1 MHNGSKREKRK
12 ELTKMASWTD
22 WKLSDILWG
31 IIIPVIVGFL
41 IIIFPTEL
49 ANILLEVDPS
59 YTLNAILVDGL
70 GEALLTVGIP
80 MFAGLVWNKWAG
92 GGAGFLLGSIYALFV
107 NDTFAAMGA
116 FSPAG
121 MVGDISNLGY
131 VVCAMLTGY
140 IAGSLNRDSFSFRR
154 MIIAGLVGGIIGGL
168 FLLWTQIISPFGMVT
183 VDSLFTGN
191 ITENTL
197 FLNLLPRIIYGILMP
212 LFATL
217 FGWFGISPK
226 QMG

>member
-1 MHNGSKREKRK
+1 
-12 ELTKMASWTD
+12 MAEWTD

-41 IIIFPTEL
+41 IIIFPAEL
-49 ANILLEVDPS
+49 SKILYEVDPS

-70 GEALLTVGIP
+70 GEALLTVGVP

-92 GGAGFLLGSIYALFV
+92 GGAGFITGSIYALYV
-107 NDTFAAMGA
+107 NDTFAALGA
-116 FSPAG
+116 FSPTSG

-140 IAGSLNRDSFSFRR
+140 IAGSLNRNSFSFRR
-154 MIIAGLVGGIIGGL
+154 MIIAGLVAGIIGGL
-168 FLLWTQIISPFGMVT
+168 FLLWTQLISPFGMVT

-191 ITENTL
+191 ITENNL
-197 FLNLLPRIIYGILMP
+197 FLNLLPRIIYGIIVP

-217 FGWFGISPK
+217 FGWFGISPR
-226 QMG
+226 QMT

>member
-1 MHNGSKREKRK
+1 
-12 ELTKMASWTD
+12 MASWTD

-49 ANILLEVDPS
+49 ANILMDVDPS

-80 MFAGLVWNKWAG
+80 MFAGLIWNKFAG
-92 GGAGFLLGSIYALFV
+92 GGAGFITGSVYALYV
-107 NDTFAAMGA
+107 NDTFAGMGA
-116 FSPAG
+116 FSAHSG

-131 VVCAMLTGY
+131 VVCAMMTGY
-140 IAGSLNRDSFSFRR
+140 MAGSLNRDSFSFRR
-154 MIIAGLVGGIIGGL
+154 MIIAALIASIIGGL
-168 FLLWTQIISPFGMVT
+168 FLLWTQIISPFGMVS
-183 VDSLFTGN
+183 VDSLVTGDIAN
-191 ITENTL
+191 NTL
-197 FLNLLPRIIYGILMP
+197 FLNLLPRIIYSIIVP